1 MLSRRHRWPVWLA
14 VLLTT
19 GWLGTGLVSAD
30 KAVEDQ
36 PPAAADLG
44 PQLDAPPAEKAS
56 ETDKPDHLQQAPL
69 SPAKLQDKTAG
80 STENSPSIPAI
91 LTLSTGQWVSSTI
104 QQWLERHSGRAFSP
118 LAPVPETPAPHATPS
133 TLPAAA
139 PDTVVGPA
147 EPLEPPPTHGLRVML
162 DWYPSPRHAALFIA
176 QQRGLFQ
183 QRGLEVELV
192 TPADP
197 EAPTKLLAA
206 GRVDLALTRQP
217 LLHLLVNEGKP
228 LTRVASLIRLPLSFL
243 LVGRSDRDDLS
254 MLDGARI
261 GHLDRDGRQILLPAL
276 LDSLGMRPEQIE
288 SPKVHFRVDDA
299 IREGRI
305 DAIIGA
311 MQHQVV
317 ETLASDGLA
326 TQSYPVAE
334 LGVPLHDGLIVI
346 ANRDRLEGQRDA
358 IRHFV
363 DALEEA
369 TVWIITHPEES
380 WTQLTSAEPRIN
392 SLYNQQEWPEVR
404 TRLSLSPAALSQ
416 GRYADFEQYLF
427 DSGIVDKITPVERLA
442 LDPGTPPSP

>member
-1 MLSRRHRWPVWLA
+1 MLSRRHRWPVWLI
-14 VLLTT
+14 VLLAT
-19 GWLGTGLVSAD
+19 GWLSTEPVNAD
-30 KAVEDQ
+30 KAVDGQ

-44 PQLDAPPAEKAS
+44 PQLDTLPAEKAS
-56 ETDKPDHLQQAPL
+56 EADKPGYPDQAPL
-69 SPAKLQDKTAG
+69 SPSRPQNKNTG
-80 STENSPSIPAI
+80 SSPI
-91 LTLSTGQWVSSTI
+91 LTLSTGQWVSGTI
-104 QQWLERHSGRAFSP
+104 QQWLERYSGRAFSP
-118 LAPVPETPAPHATPS
+118 LAPVPETPAPHAMLS
-133 TLPAAA
+133 TLSATA
-139 PDTVVGPA
+139 PDIVAGPA
-147 EPLEPPPTHGLRVML
+147 EPLEPPPTHDLKVML
-162 DWYPSPRHAALFIA
+162 DWYPSPRHAPLFIA

-243 LVGRSDRDDLS
+243 LVGRPDFDDLS
-254 MLDGARI
+254 LLDGARI
-261 GHLDRDGRQILLPAL
+261 GHLDRDGRQVLLPAL
-276 LDSLGMRPEQIE
+276 LDSLGLRPEQIE
-288 SPKVHFRVDDA
+288 SPKIHFRVDDA

-311 MQHQVV
+311 MQHQVT
-317 ETLASDGLA
+317 ETLASDGLT

-346 ANRDRLEGQRDA
+346 ANRDHLEGQRDA

-363 DALEEA
+363 EALEEA
-369 TVWIITHPEES
+369 TAWIITHPEES
-380 WTQLTSAEPRIN
+380 WTELTSAEPRIN
-392 SLYNQQEWPEVR
+392 SLYNQKEWPETR
-404 TRLSLSPAALSQ
+404 ARLSLSPAALSQ
-416 GRYADFEQYLF
+416 GRYAGFEQYLF

-442 LDPGTPPSP
+442 LDPGSLPSP